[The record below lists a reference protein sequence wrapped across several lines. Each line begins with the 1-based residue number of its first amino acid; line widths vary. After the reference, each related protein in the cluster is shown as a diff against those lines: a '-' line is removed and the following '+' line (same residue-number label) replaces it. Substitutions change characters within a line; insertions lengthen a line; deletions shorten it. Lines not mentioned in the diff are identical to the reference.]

1 MPLLIVS
8 AADWVDAAVAAIP
21 RDEAWMLL
29 RVFIAGLLGGVLGWE
44 REVRGKEAGLRTHVL
59 VALAAG
65 LYAAVTV
72 LLASPESTISDALRT
87 INAVATGIGFLGAGL
102 IFVNRSEGRVRGLTT
117 AASVWATAAV
127 GLTVGFGYWLLAGGA
142 TAMIWSVLRLL
153 SALERDHPD
162 GEIPTRRNVRKR

>member
-1 MPLLIVS
+1 MLFRVL
-8 AADWVDAAVAAIP
+8 VA
-21 RDEAWMLL
+21 
-29 RVFIAGLLGGVLGWE
+29 GTLGGILGWE
-44 REVRGKEAGLRTHVL
+44 REVKGKEAGLRTHIL

-65 LYAAVTV
+65 MYASVTV
-72 LLASPESTISDALRT
+72 LLTQPEAAGTDALRT

-142 TAMIWSVLRLL
+142 TLMVWSVLGVL
-153 SALERDHPD
+153 SWLEPD
-162 GEIPTRRNVRKR
+162 GHQKQRPPTRDAR

>member
-1 MPLLIVS
+1 MPLFIVS

-21 RDEAWMLL
+21 RDEAWMLV
-29 RVFIAGLLGGVLGWE
+29 RVFVAGLLGGTLGWE
-44 REVRGKEAGLRTHVL
+44 REVRGKEAGLRTHIL

-65 LYAAVTV
+65 LYAGVTV
-72 LLASPESTISDALRT
+72 LLTSPEATVGDSLRT

-117 AASVWATAAV
+117 AASVWSTAAV

-142 TAMIWSVLRLL
+142 TVMVWSVLRLL
-153 SALERDHPD
+153 AALERDHPG
-162 GEIPTRRNVRKR
+162 GETTKGHDAKKH

>member
-1 MPLLIVS
+1 MPLLILS

-21 RDEAWMLL
+21 RDEAWMLF
-29 RVFIAGLLGGVLGWE
+29 RVFVAGSLGGILGWE
-44 REVRGKEAGLRTHVL
+44 REVRGKEAGLRTHIL

-65 LYAAVTV
+65 LYAGVTV
-72 LLASPESTISDALRT
+72 LLTSPEETVSDSLRT

-127 GLTVGFGYWLLAGGA
+127 GLTVGFGYWLLACGA
-142 TAMIWSVLRLL
+142 TVMVWSVLRLL
-153 SALERDHPD
+153 SALERDHSD
-162 GEIPTRRNVRKR
+162 GETPRRRDAK